1 MNKRYTGNGHLL
13 FDGREIPVEYD
24 IQSRR
29 SPHRIEVT
37 GTVMGLE
44 GKDHVALVDYGK
56 VLPLRLQSGEEVQI
70 AFFGG
75 DLGTPLSIRV
85 NSPMP

>member
-13 FDGREIPVEYD
+13 FDGREIPVDYD

-29 SPHRIEVT
+29 TPHRIEVA

-44 GKDHVALVDYGK
+44 GKDHAALWEYSK
-56 VLPLRLQSGEEVQI
+56 ELPLRLQSGEEVQI
-70 AFFGG
+70 IFLGG
-75 DLGTPLSIRV
+75 NLDAPLRIHV